1 MEVKMIAYNQD
12 FIENTE
18 IFTENEIAMLDALN
32 KKVTLHKFLNNKSF
46 IDKFG
51 MDFIHTSAK
60 IEGNTYNKN
69 DTLTLLEYGRTA
81 NGKKYSDAKMILNM
95 RDAYEKFIVEDLNVN
110 KEVLKDLH
118 YILSNEMVAE
128 NERATPRN
136 EEVTIAG
143 SEYIPLATKEGL
155 NDELEYMLSKYLT
168 IKNSFDRAL
177 YIHCNLAYLQYFK
190 DCNKRTARMMLN
202 VSLKSDNKMLYIPNE
217 ERVSEY
223 LASVVSYYE
232 TGKYD
237 KFKVYFIKEYKE
249 TVDAVLAVENA
260 KKEEQKRPLRR
271 KP

>member
-1 MEVKMIAYNQD
+1 MIPYNQN
-12 FIENTE
+12 FLENTK
-18 IFTENEIAMLDALN
+18 IFTEDETAMLDELNEKVSLN
-32 KKVTLHKFLNNKSF
+32 KFLSNKSY

-60 IEGNTYNKN
+60 IEGNTYDKN

-95 RDAYEKFIVEDLNVN
+95 RDAYEKFIREDLSV
-110 KEVLKDLH
+110 KKDTLKDLH

-128 NERATPRN
+128 NERAVPRN
-136 EEVTIAG
+136 EEVTIRG
-143 SEYIPLATKEGL
+143 SEYIPLATKESL

-168 IKNSFDRAL
+168 IKNPFDKAL

-223 LASVVSYYE
+223 LASVISYYE

-237 KFKVYFIKEYKE
+237 KFKAYFITEYKE
-249 TVDAVLAVENA
+249 TIDAILAVENA
-260 KKEEQKRPLRR
+260 KKQEQKRPLRR
-271 KP
+271 AY